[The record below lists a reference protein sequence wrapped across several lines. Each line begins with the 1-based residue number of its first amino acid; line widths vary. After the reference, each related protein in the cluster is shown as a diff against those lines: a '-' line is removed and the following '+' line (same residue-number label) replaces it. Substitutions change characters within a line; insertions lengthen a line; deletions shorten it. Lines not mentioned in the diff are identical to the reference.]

1 MGCGLVYNDKFTECQ
16 YLINSFEN
24 YLDKIK
30 YNKLKEDEKK
40 YIELTCENSKLKIRA
55 ILAELNEL
63 CVKNKNHF
71 KLWKLKQFNEEFQML
86 LEEESNIKVV
96 ELNDDYR
103 NGRILR
109 IKKRNY

>member
-1 MGCGLVYNDKFTECQ
+1 M
-16 YLINSFEN
+16 
-24 YLDKIK
+24 
-30 YNKLKEDEKK
+30 
-40 YIELTCENSKLKIRA
+40 
-55 ILAELNEL
+55 
-63 CVKNKNHF
+63 
-71 KLWKLKQFNEEFQML
+71 WKQFNEEFQML